1 MTGAGARPMAGWT
14 LRKRLVAGIVA
25 MLAVFSLV
33 VGAVSVLALHQ
44 FLLSRVDAQLTSA
57 IGRSQDVA
65 GRPQGRSAPVE
76 ALLPGLGSG
85 AVGVLSVHGAVVA
98 AGYIALN
105 GDGEPLTERQVQ
117 RITELGPESGPVTLD
132 LGGELG
138 AYRLVS
144 TTDAS
149 GTEVIV
155 GLPLD
160 DVQDITDNLLVIVA
174 IVGGLAL
181 LAAGTLSAVAVR
193 RALRPLERVADT
205 AGRVAE
211 LPLSRGEVTL
221 PDRVPAEYADPRTE
235 VGKVALSL
243 NRMLDHVASALTAR
257 QQSEDQVRQFVA
269 DASHELR
276 TPLAAIRGYSELTRR
291 APYDVPDELVHSLSR
306 IESESIRMSR
316 LVEELLLLARLDEGR
331 ALRSEPV
338 DLAAVLDDVTS
349 DARAAGPD
357 HVWRLSVPDERV
369 EVQGDAERLHQA
381 IANLLANARIHTPAG
396 TNVGVDLT
404 TTRDS
409 AVVTVSDDGP
419 GIAPELAPTLFQRFV
434 RGDSSRSRRAG
445 STGLGLSIVRGILE
459 AHGGTVT
466 VASEP
471 RRTAFTASI
480 PLGAGLPEST
490 MPASGSGSAD
500 AARAAGRAG
509 STAVLSGS

>member
-1 MTGAGARPMAGWT
+1 
-14 LRKRLVAGIVA
+14 
-25 MLAVFSLV
+25 
-33 VGAVSVLALHQ
+33 
-44 FLLSRVDAQLTSA
+44 
-57 IGRSQDVA
+57 
-65 GRPQGRSAPVE
+65 
-76 ALLPGLGSG
+76 
-85 AVGVLSVHGAVVA
+85 VLSVHGAVVA

-105 GDGEPLTERQVQ
+105 GDGEPLTEQQIV
-117 RITELGPESGPVTLD
+117 RITELGPESGPVTID
-132 LGGELG
+132 LGDALG

-144 TTDAS
+144 TTDDS
-149 GTEVIV
+149 GTEIIV
-155 GLPLD
+155 GLPLEG
-160 DVQDITDNLLVIVA
+160 VQDITDSLLAIVA

-316 LVEELLLLARLDEGR
+316 LVEELLLLARLDDGR

-338 DLAAVLDDVTS
+338 DLGEVLVNVTS

-357 HVWRLSVPDERV
+357 HEWRLSLPDERI
-369 EVQGDAERLHQA
+369 EVHGDAERLHQA

-396 TNVGVDLT
+396 TNVEVGLT
-404 TTRDS
+404 QKSDTDT
-409 AVVTVSDDGP
+409 ATAIVTVSDDGP

-471 RRTAFTASI
+471 GRTVFTARI
-480 PLGAGLPEST
+480 PIGGTVPDST
-490 MPASGSGSAD
+490 MPETASATAGPAPGT
-500 AARAAGRAG
+500 AGRAG